1 MESNQTSL
9 KPEHVDYRPN
19 KDEIKFMYSPR
30 PRSVYFD
37 LLNSAYTGN
46 LDRFKMLA
54 SSYDKRGNG
63 LSVTIQRIVDGDGTG
78 SLAFAASGGRVDVCR
93 YLLEELN
100 LYVDVKDNHG
110 LTPLCYGAVKGHL
123 DTVEYLLEQGANP
136 DGSND
141 PNSTTNTPLHYAILG
156 GTFHIFNLRTELV
169 LFSK

>member
-9 KPEHVDYRPN
+9 EPEHVDCRPN
-19 KDEIKFMYSPR
+19 KDEINFMYSPC
-30 PRSVYFD
+30 PRSAYFD
-37 LLNSAYTGN
+37 LLDSAYTGN
-46 LDRFKMLA
+46 LDRFMSPRSAYFDLLDSAYTGNLDRFMMLV
-54 SSYDKRGNG
+54 SSY
-63 LSVTIQRIVDGDGTG
+63 VG
-78 SLAFAASGGRVDVCR
+78 SLAYAAAGGRVDVCR

-141 PNSTTNTPLHYAILG
+141 PNSTTNTPLHYAVLG
-156 GTFHIFNLRTELV
+156 GNRKIH
-169 LFSK
+169 